1 MIISVPFLW
10 MTEYTQNPNQCFLN
24 MSKNDLA
31 YVFCFNVLLIIL
43 PTVGLII
50 LYLMIIL
57 KLKKRNISLGNIKDL
72 KPMNSNSSSSLSTPK
87 NIKKNLYNNNR
98 RFTITISI
106 VSVVFYCCQL
116 PTRFFLCWSYAN
128 DRIEIIYANIDSQ
141 SLESFSSF
149 SILSHT
155 FNLIYFLHC
164 VSNPIIYNLMSTKF
178 SRSFRNVVLCN
189 YINYKKKKASF
200 KSIYRSNYTLNET
213 E

>member
-155 FNLIYFLHC
+155 FNFIYFLHC
-164 VSNPIIYNLMSTKF
+164 VSNPIIYNLLSSKF
-178 SRSFRNVVLCN
+178 RKEFIS
-189 YINYKKKKASF
+189 
-200 KSIYRSNYTLNET
+200 
-213 E
+213 